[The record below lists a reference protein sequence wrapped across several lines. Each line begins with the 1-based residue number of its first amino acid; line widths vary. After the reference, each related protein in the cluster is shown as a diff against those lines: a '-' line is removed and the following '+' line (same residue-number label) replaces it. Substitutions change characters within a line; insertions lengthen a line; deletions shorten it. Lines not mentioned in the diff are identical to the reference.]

1 MRHAKGTRY
10 SVILPR
16 PLEKDLEDLTEELD
30 TTKAEILRRS
40 LTLFKHAIKAEK
52 VELLT
57 KTGEKQ
63 EVLLR

>member
-16 PLEKDLEDLTEELD
+16 PMEKDLEDLTEELD

-40 LTLFKHAIKAEK
+40 LTLFKHAIKADK

-57 KTGEKQ
+57 ETGEKQ

>member
-1 MRHAKGTRY
+1 M
-10 SVILPR
+10 
-16 PLEKDLEDLTEELD
+16 EKDLEDLTEELD